1 MAFKVIETQE
11 QFDELVMDRIGQAK
25 DSVRKEF
32 EGWISPEALAEQHSG
47 LQTQIEQLTTDLN
60 AANEQI
66 AQKDGIIRTH
76 ETNNMKI
83 KVAHEAGLSYEA
95 VQFLQGTDEDSI
107 KASATALKSLT
118 GMKKAPQYDPEP
130 APKDAK
136 NAALKNMLKEMK
148 GE

>member
-11 QFDELVMDRIGQAK
+11 QLDELILDRIGQAK

-32 EGWISPEALAEQHSG
+32 EGWVSPEALAEQQSG

-66 AQKDGIIRTH
+66 AQKDGIIKTH
-76 ETNNMKI
+76 ETNSMKI
-83 KVAHEAGLSYEA
+83 KVAHEAGLSYDA
-95 VQFLQGTDEDSI
+95 IQFLQGTDEDSI

-118 GMKKAPQYDPEP
+118 GAGRAPRFDPEP
-130 APKDAK
+130 APKDDK
-136 NAALKNMLKEMK
+136 SAALKSMLKSMK